1 MCLCFI
7 IFTCI
12 YITCHLPYISTLETY
27 CITYTLWDYNMFF
40 GVIKELHI
48 HIERA
53 TKKKQE
59 NINVNL
65 IAIIYNVEEVWIFFL
80 FLQCVFCWKI
90 EFYFCRCMLEAFIS
104 FSAGNLHGIFIFDVY
119 FFYYRYFAGKF
130 NIKLMR

>member
-1 MCLCFI
+1 
-7 IFTCI
+7 
-12 YITCHLPYISTLETY
+12 
-27 CITYTLWDYNMFF
+27 MFF

-80 FLQCVFCWKI
+80 FLQCVFC
-90 EFYFCRCMLEAFIS
+90 
-104 FSAGNLHGIFIFDVY
+104 
-119 FFYYRYFAGKF
+119 
-130 NIKLMR
+130 